1 MKQHQTKAPKP
12 RHIAFVVNNYPPKTG
27 GVELHVSSLANT
39 LAQEGLRVTVIALD
53 NAGGETLE
61 GGVRVI
67 RLSCTRL
74 IGNVLAFPFPGA
86 GKRLRRRLRALEV
99 DAVSVHT
106 RFFPMTYLGVRAAK
120 NLGIPAILTEH
131 GSDHVRGVNWAVGAA
146 SKVVDFTMG
155 RYVLKS
161 SARVLAISEAAESFV
176 WKLAH
181 VRAEVFRNAIE
192 VSTFSQFSPPM
203 VDRPKVVFLGRLVP
217 GKGWELAL
225 EVAKEL
231 YLEGL
236 DFDLHF
242 IGDGPDHGTLVKA
255 CEEASLGDR
264 VKIHGRLNLEE
275 IAVYLHGSILLNPT
289 VLAEGF
295 QTTLLEA
302 IASRAAVV
310 STPVAAAQYLQKL
323 GAPIAIVGF
332 ADLGGWVQK
341 TRDYLRGETP
351 PMGAETLQEFDWSVR
366 GREYQAILDQC
377 LTPGNKGSLQSS
389 EH

>member
-1 MKQHQTKAPKP
+1 VKPRQTEASKA
-12 RHIAFVVNNYPPKTG
+12 RHIAFVVNNYLPKTG
-27 GVELHVSSLANT
+27 GVELHVASLAHT
-39 LAQEGLRVTVIALD
+39 LVKEGLRVTVITLD
-53 NAGGETLE
+53 NTGGETVE

-67 RLSCTRL
+67 RLPCTPL
-74 IGNVLAFPFPGA
+74 IGHVLAFPFPGA
-86 GKRLRRRLRALEV
+86 GKRLRQRLRDLEV

-106 RFFPMTYLGVRAAK
+106 RFFPMTYLGARAAK
-120 NLGIPAILTEH
+120 KLGVPAILTEH
-131 GSDHVRGVNWAVGAA
+131 GSDHVRGVKWAVGAA
-146 SKVVDFTMG
+146 SKLVDFTMG
-155 RYVLKS
+155 RYVLKN

-181 VRAEVFRNAIE
+181 VRSQVFRNAID
-192 VSTFSQFSPPM
+192 VGMFSQFSPPTI
-203 VDRPKVVFLGRLVP
+203 DRPKLVFLGRLVP

-242 IGDGPDHGTLVKA
+242 IGDGPDHGTLAQA
-255 CEEASLGDR
+255 CKEARLGES
-264 VKIHGRLNLEE
+264 VKIHGRLNLDE
-275 IAVYLHGSILLNPT
+275 IAVLLHGSVLLNPT

-323 GAPIAIVGF
+323 GAPIEIVEFG
-332 ADLGGWVQK
+332 DLSGWVQK
-341 TRDYLRGETP
+341 TRDYLLGETP
-351 PMGAETLQEFDWSVR
+351 RVGAELLQQFDWSVR
-366 GREYQAILDQC
+366 GREYNSILDEC
-377 LTPGNKGSLQSS
+377 LPAGRRESVRNSQP
-389 EH
+389 